1 LDKAFTD
8 KIAEKLWP
16 GISAGEK
23 KQLFQL
29 LVVTAI
35 VMTGAIANVVLSLF
49 DSLGNS
55 NILGNLGVVIVVLL
69 AFVFIIN
76 GKIKSA
82 LYTIFSIP
90 FFIYA
95 YYISDFSQHPPMEET
110 VFSSVW
116 WLIGGALLLLLFT
129 ETDFI
134 LLFYYGLSLFT
145 VGLQLHEANRL
156 FSSFSS
162 YNPFVTHPL
171 LILSAFFGVFY
182 FIRIKYRTRVEA
194 LAGQLKTTSQRLNK
208 VVQESAFAVAQ
219 IRAERDEDENIV
231 NLWIEKI
238 NNTFESTFKIKLHE
252 AQNQEAGYIFNLLFN
267 NHFDVNKALFL
278 SSQKSMEFHAE
289 NIEKWFRVNVLRPDF
304 NLFFLIFEDIT
315 KIKQRIAQ
323 LEVSKRRYK
332 VLLEAIP
339 DIFFVIDK
347 DGVYEDFVIKE
358 SDLLKID
365 DVNIIGNNIYNVG
378 FPDNMADK
386 IYACIQN
393 CLKFNTIETIEYSL
407 NTHNGTFMFEMRLAR
422 LNPHSV
428 ISVARDITK
437 RKTAEFNLEKA
448 LKKAQES
455 DRLKSAFLANLS
467 HEIRTPLNIIT
478 NFTRMLAEI
487 EVGLDEKME
496 LSDAITQNGQQLM
509 NMIDNTIHLS
519 KIETGTVDVNMD
531 FCKINTLLRD
541 IYNRY
546 MTQIPDTK
554 PVKIR
559 MNMDV
564 PNPVFGFITDAQL
577 LREALSILIDNAIK
591 YTLKGEVV
599 FGYEMIRNEAV
610 KFEVSDSGIGIP
622 PEETENIFSRFY
634 RVKNKVNETTSGSG
648 IGLPIAQHYIK
659 IMGGEL
665 EMESKP
671 GVGSKFWFVLPF
683 NEGQGY
689 LRVVS

>member
-1 LDKAFTD
+1 MGKSFTD
-8 KIAEKLWP
+8 QIAEKLWP
-16 GISAGEK
+16 GNQSGEK

-29 LVVTAI
+29 LVVCSI
-35 VMTGAIANVVLSLF
+35 VLISAFINLVWQIIANQ
-49 DSLGNS
+49 GNS
-55 NILGNLGVVIVVLL
+55 NILGNLGIVVVGLL
-69 AFVFIIN
+69 AFVFIVN

-82 LYTIFSIP
+82 LWSIFSIP
-90 FFIYA
+90 LLIYA
-95 YYISDFSQHPPMEET
+95 YYISGFSQHPAMEET
-110 VFSSVW
+110 VFASIW
-116 WLIGGALLLLLFT
+116 WLTGGALLLILYS
-129 ETDFI
+129 ESDSI
-134 LLFYYGLSLFT
+134 LLFYFVLSLFT
-145 VGLQLHEANRL
+145 VGLQLHETNRL
-156 FSSFSS
+156 FNSFSS
-162 YNPFVTHPL
+162 QFSVVTHPL
-171 LILSAFFGVFY
+171 MILSAFFTALF
-182 FIRIKYRTRVEA
+182 FIRTRFKIKIEA
-194 LAGQLKTTSQRLNK
+194 LTGQVKATSQGINK
-208 VVQESAFAVAQ
+208 VVQESSFAVAQ
-219 IRAERDEDENIV
+219 IRAERDEDDNIV

-238 NNTFESTFKIKLHE
+238 NNTFESTFKINLYE
-252 AQNQEAGYIFNLLFN
+252 AQHQEAAYIFNLLFN
-267 NHFDVNKALFL
+267 HHFDVNKALFL
-278 SSQKSMEFHAE
+278 SSQKSMEFQAE
-289 NIEKWFRVNVLRPDF
+289 NIGKWFRVNVLKPDF

-315 KIKQRIAQ
+315 KTKQKIAE

-386 IYACIQN
+386 IYECIQN

-422 LNPHSV
+422 LNMHSV

-487 EVGLDEKME
+487 EVGMDEKME

-519 KIETGTVDVNMD
+519 KIETGAVDVNMD

-541 IYNRY
+541 IYNRHLP
-546 MTQIPDTK
+546 QIPDTK
-554 PVKIR
+554 PVRIR
-559 MNMDV
+559 INMDV
-564 PNPVFGFITDAQL
+564 PNPVFGFVTDAQL

-591 YTLKGEVV
+591 YTLKGEIV

-610 KFEVSDSGIGIP
+610 KFEVSDTGIGIP

-634 RVKNKVNETTSGSG
+634 RIKNKVNETTSGSG

-659 IMGGEL
+659 LMGGEL

>member
-1 LDKAFTD
+1 MDKSYID
-8 KIAEKLWP
+8 RIAEKLWP
-16 GISAGEK
+16 GNQPGEK

-29 LVVTAI
+29 LVFYSI
-35 VMTGAIANVVLSLF
+35 VLISAFSNLVWQIIANQE
-49 DSLGNS
+49 NS
-55 NILGNLGVVIVVLL
+55 NILGNLGIVVVGLL

-82 LYTIFSIP
+82 LFTIFSVP
-90 FFIYA
+90 LFIYA
-95 YYISDFSQHPPMEET
+95 YYISDFSHQPPMEET

-116 WLIGGALLLLLFT
+116 WLVGGSLLLLFFT
-129 ETDFI
+129 ESDSF
-134 LLFYYGLSLFT
+134 LVLYYILSLFT
-145 VGLQLHEANRL
+145 ISLQLHEANRL
-156 FSSFSS
+156 FDSFST
-162 YNPFVTHPL
+162 YNPPLTHPL
-171 LILSAFFGVFY
+171 LILTTFFAVSFL
-182 FIRIKYRTRVEA
+182 IRIKYKSNIEI
-194 LAGQLKTTSQRLNK
+194 LSGQIKASGQSLNK
-208 VVQESAFAVAQ
+208 VVQESNLAIAQ

-238 NNTFESTFKIKLHE
+238 NNTFESTFKINLHE
-252 AQNQEAGYIFNLLFN
+252 VQHQEAAYIFNLLFN

-278 SSQKSMEFHAE
+278 SNQKAIEFHTE
-289 NIEKWFRVNVLRPDF
+289 NLGKWFKVTILRPDF
-304 NLFFLIFEDIT
+304 HKFFLIFEDIT
-315 KIKQRIAQ
+315 KTKQKIAE

-365 DVNIIGNNIYNVG
+365 DINIIGNNIYNVG

-386 IYACIQN
+386 IYACIQS
-393 CLKFNTIETIEYSL
+393 CLKYNTIETIEYSL

-422 LNPHSV
+422 LNTHSV

-487 EVGLDEKME
+487 EVGMDEKME

-509 NMIDNTIHLS
+509 NMIENTIHLS
-519 KIETGTVDVNMD
+519 KIETGAVDVNMN

-541 IYNRY
+541 IYNRFIS
-546 MTQIPDTK
+546 QIPDTK
-554 PVKIR
+554 PVRIR
-559 MNMDV
+559 INMDV
-564 PNPVFGFITDAQL
+564 PNPVFGFVTDSQL

-591 YTLKGEVV
+591 YTLKGEII

-610 KFEVSDSGIGIP
+610 KFNVSDTGIGIP
-622 PEETENIFSRFY
+622 PEENENIFSRFY
-634 RVKNKVNETTSGSG
+634 RIRNKVNETTSGSG

-659 IMGGEL
+659 LMGGEL

-671 GVGSKFWFVLPF
+671 GVGSNFWFVIPF

>member
-1 LDKAFTD
+1 MDKSFTD
-8 KIAEKLWP
+8 RIAEKLWP
-16 GISAGEK
+16 GNQPGEK

-29 LVVTAI
+29 LVVYSI
-35 VMTGAIANVVLSLF
+35 VLISAFINLVWHIITNQ
-49 DSLGNS
+49 GNS
-55 NILGNLGVVIVVLL
+55 NILGNLGIVVVGLL

-76 GKIKSA
+76 GKIKST
-82 LYTIFSIP
+82 LFTIFFVP
-90 FFIYA
+90 LFIYA
-95 YYISDFSQHPPMEET
+95 FYISDFSHHPPMEET

-116 WLIGGALLLLLFT
+116 WLIGGSLLLLFFT
-129 ETDFI
+129 ESDSILILYFI
-134 LLFYYGLSLFT
+134 LSLFT
-145 VGLQLHEANRL
+145 IGLQLHEANHL
-156 FSSFSS
+156 FNSFSS
-162 YNPFVTHPL
+162 YNPPVIHPMF
-171 LILSAFFGVFY
+171 ILAAFFTVSFL
-182 FIRIKYRTRVEA
+182 IRIKYKSSIKI
-194 LAGQLKTTSQRLNK
+194 LSGQIKTTGQSLNK
-208 VVQESAFAVAQ
+208 VIQESNLAIAQ

-238 NNTFESTFKIKLHE
+238 NNTFESTFKINLHE
-252 AQNQEAGYIFNLLFN
+252 VQHQEAAYIFNLLFN
-267 NHFDVNKALFL
+267 NYFDVNKALFF
-278 SSQKSMEFHAE
+278 SSQKTIEFHAE
-289 NIEKWFRVNVLRPDF
+289 NLEKWFRVTILKPDF
-304 NLFFLIFEDIT
+304 YKFFLIFEDIT
-315 KIKQRIAQ
+315 KIKQKIAE

-347 DGVYEDFVIKE
+347 DGIYEDFVIKE

-365 DVNIIGNNIYNVG
+365 DINIIGNNIYNVG

-393 CLKFNTIETIEYSL
+393 CLKYNTIETIEYSL

-422 LNPHSV
+422 LNTHSV

-487 EVGLDEKME
+487 EVGMDEKME

-509 NMIDNTIHLS
+509 NMIENTIHLS
-519 KIETGTVDVNMD
+519 KIETGAVDVNMN

-541 IYNRY
+541 IYNRFI
-546 MTQIPDTK
+546 TQIPDTK
-554 PVKIR
+554 PVRLKI
-559 MNMDV
+559 NMDV
-564 PNPVFGFITDAQL
+564 PNPVFGFVTDSQL

-591 YTLKGEVV
+591 YTLKGEIII
-599 FGYEMIRNEAV
+599 GYEMIRNEAV
-610 KFEVSDSGIGIP
+610 KFKVSDTGIGIP
-622 PEETENIFSRFY
+622 LEETDNIFSRFY
-634 RVKNKVNETTSGSG
+634 RIRNKVNETTSGSG

-659 IMGGEL
+659 LMGGEL

-671 GVGSKFWFVLPF
+671 GVGSNFWFVLPF